1 MVTNDFNFYEALVH
15 LSNTDKILGK
25 VIKEIKPEEPEKREP
40 NFESLVRII
49 TGQQLLSAAAST
61 IFNRLKELLSKKKIT
76 PLLIKAFKP
85 QQILKC
91 GLSNAKTKYIQ
102 NLADLFL
109 EQPSYL
115 DELKNKE
122 SKNII
127 EGFRRSKTPG
137 PLMTKSES
145 DALDAEV
152 QGLKDKLKQ
161 KNLFNINKFLLC
173 SNLLDQWKIIN

>member
-1 MVTNDFNFYEALVH
+1 MVTNDLNFYEALVH

-49 TGQQLLSAAAST
+49 TGQQLSSTAASK
-61 IFNRLKELLSKKKIT
+61 IFNRLKELLGKKEIT

-102 NLADLFL
+102 NLANLFL
-109 EQPSYL
+109 KKPSFL
-115 DELKNKE
+115 DELKDKE
-122 SKNII
+122 EKLRNELVELEQMFGAKKEQYLKILGAI
-127 EGFRRSKTPG
+127 EA
-137 PLMTKSES
+137 LE
-145 DALDAEV
+145 ALDPSVPPVITPHPKE
-152 QGLKDKLKQ
+152 
-161 KNLFNINKFLLC
+161 
-173 SNLLDQWKIIN
+173 

>member
-1 MVTNDFNFYEALVH
+1 MVTNDLNFYEALVH

-49 TGQQLLSAAAST
+49 TGQQLSSAAAST
-61 IFNRLKELLSKKKIT
+61 IFNRLKELLGKKEIT

-91 GLSNAKTKYIQ
+91 GLSNAKTKYIL

-109 EQPSYL
+109 VQPSFL
-115 DELKNKE
+115 DELKDKK
-122 SKNII
+122 SKDII
-127 EGFRRSKTPG
+127 EGSHN
-137 PLMTKSES
+137 TKGIRIGSI
-145 DALDAEV
+145 LIFV
-152 QGLKDKLKQ
+152 
-161 KNLFNINKFLLC
+161 INKIT
-173 SNLLDQWKIIN
+173 K